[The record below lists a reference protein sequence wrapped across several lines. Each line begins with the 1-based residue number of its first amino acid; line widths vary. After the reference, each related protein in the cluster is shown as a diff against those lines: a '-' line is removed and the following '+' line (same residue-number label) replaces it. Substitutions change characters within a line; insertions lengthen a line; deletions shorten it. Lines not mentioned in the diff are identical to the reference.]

1 MNKNICVIGATGV
14 AGSAFL
20 DFCLPGGDSKTEHR
34 VTASSEVAGRNTETE
49 TVPDDWSYYAVSR
62 KAVETNRGNGELRTK
77 LLTPVSAD
85 LLGDYS
91 QLQKQRS
98 ITHVVFAG
106 FVPAEGFDKQVDP
119 NRRLL
124 ENCLQALSHCPLEHV
139 VLLQGMKY
147 YGSHLG
153 AFKTP
158 AREDDARHDGPNY
171 YYAQQDLLQA
181 SGIDWTCLRPHVI
194 CGTSSFGT
202 TQNILA
208 VLAVYASICK
218 ENKQPLNWP
227 GSSDSFE
234 KLNQA
239 TDAQLLARAIAWAL
253 KSPAARNQAFN
264 ITNGDFFRWQN
275 LWPKIADVFELPCGE
290 VKSQALATEM
300 PNHEALWTKMA
311 QTYALQSSSMQTLA
325 DWKFADYILN
335 TGWDVM
341 ADTGKARKHGFP
353 LFADTEE
360 MYVSLLRRMR
370 EQKIVP

>member
-1 MNKNICVIGATGV
+1 MKKNICVIGATGV

-20 DFCLPGGDSKTEHR
+20 DFCLYGRDNTGRHN
-34 VTASSEVAGRNTETE
+34 VVAGTDSEIETI
-49 TVPDDWSYYAVSR
+49 PQDWSFYAVSR
-62 KAVETNRGNGELRTK
+62 RATQVTGNKNDLATS
-77 LLTPVSAD
+77 PVTAIKAD

-91 QLQKQRS
+91 QLQELRS
-98 ITHVVFAG
+98 VTHVVFAG
-106 FVPAEGFDKQVDP
+106 FVPAEGFDKQLEP

-124 ENCLQALSHCPLEHV
+124 QNCLQALSHCPLEHV

-158 AREDDARHDGPNY
+158 AREDDVRHNGPNY
-171 YYAQQDLLQA
+171 YYEQQDLLQA

-218 ENKQPLNWP
+218 ANKQPLDWP
-227 GSSDSFE
+227 GSNASFE

-239 TDAQLLARAIAWAL
+239 TDSQLLARAIAWSL
-253 KSPAARNQAFN
+253 KTQTARNQAFN

-275 LWPKIADVFELPCGE
+275 LWPKIADVFEIQSGQVRPQTLSETMQEQEPLWQQLAQQH
-290 VKSQALATEM
+290 SLQA
-300 PNHEALWTKMA
+300 P
-311 QTYALQSSSMQTLA
+311 SMQSLA

-360 MYVSLLRRMR
+360 MYISLLRQMR
-370 EQKIVP
+370 EQHIVP

>member
-1 MNKNICVIGATGV
+1 MKKNICVIGATGV

-20 DFCLPGGDSKTEHR
+20 DFCLPCGEN
-34 VTASSEVAGRNTETE
+34 AGSHSVIAGTDTGIE
-49 TVPDDWSYYAVSR
+49 TVPDDWSYHAVSR
-62 KAVETNRGNGELRTK
+62 RIQAKSQQNELATARQ
-77 LLTPVSAD
+77 TPITAD

-91 QLQKQRS
+91 QLQQLRS
-98 ITHVVFAG
+98 VTHVVFAG
-106 FVPAEGFDKQVDP
+106 FVPADGFDKQVEP

-124 ENCLQALSHCPLEHV
+124 ENCLQALSQCPLEHV

-158 AREDDARHDGPNY
+158 AREDDKRHDGPNY
-171 YYAQQDLLQA
+171 YYEQQDLLQA

-218 ENKQPLNWP
+218 AKKQSLDWP
-227 GSSDSFE
+227 GSHASFE

-239 TDAQLLARAIAWAL
+239 TDSQLLARAIAWSL
-253 KSPAARNQAFN
+253 KNPAARNQAFN

-275 LWPKIADVFELPCGE
+275 LWPKIADVFEMQSGQVRPQSLSETMHTQEPLWQQLAQQH
-290 VKSQALATEM
+290 SLQA
-300 PNHEALWTKMA
+300 
-311 QTYALQSSSMQTLA
+311 SSMQSLA

-353 LFADTEE
+353 LFADTEA
-360 MYVSLLRRMR
+360 MYISLLQQMR